1 MKDVKKTVKTTL
13 IVVAT
18 LVVVYLAYFYL
29 QAQGLNI
36 AYNTGV
42 SNGVKNFNTNLIE
55 EFDLTGGITFSANGQ
70 NLFLKPEVPELD
82 LE

>member
-36 AYNTGV
+36 AYNNGV
-42 SNGVKNFNTNLIE
+42 SNGINNFNKNLVE
-55 EFDLTGGITFSANGQ
+55 EYDQSGGIMFTVNGEK
-70 NLFLKPEVPELD
+70 LFLKPEVEVS
-82 LE
+82 E